1 MHTPIRKEL
10 DWWIVEPKD
19 RLDDNPALADDIAR
33 LLDDA
38 RAKIVIDLSRVT
50 MITSAGLGLLVQLTA
65 RANTQG
71 ARLVLASPSQFVS
84 GVLQTTR
91 LQKYFETFADASEAM
106 KSIGE

>member
-19 RLDDNPALADDIAR
+19 RLDDNPSFADDITR
-33 LLDDA
+33 LLEDA
-38 RAKIVIDLSRVT
+38 RTSIVIDLSRVT

-71 ARLVLASPSQFVS
+71 ARLVLASPSPFVS

-91 LQKYFETFADASEAM
+91 LQKYFETYADVSDAM
-106 KSIGE
+106 RSIPE